1 MANRDIDDQ
10 SRAAKVALKIVAA
23 LAALL
28 LGLAGLALTFCGIV
42 IWGQRAN
49 RGEFFNA
56 ALILFAVTAL
66 IFWLAYFCFSR
77 GVIGKSKSANP
88 LPHESGLTS
97 PPISSQPKTPRIIED
112 LTDVDKSE
120 LGSCPNCKRVI
131 RLNVVECIHCRALF
145 GEASR
150 WKVGPL
156 DDQVSP
162 RQ

>member
-88 LPHESGLTS
+88 LPDADLSIS
-97 PPISSQPKTPRIIED
+97 PVSTEPQAPRIIEN
-112 LTDVDKSE
+112 LTGVDKSE

-131 RLNVVECIHCRALF
+131 RLNVVECMHCRALF